1 MPLSINTD
9 AASGAA
15 EAVMAHPQSS
25 HPHVTIPVLL
35 VALGAVLVLVVVAAA
50 VPARAD
56 PARVEAAEVE
66 EVEAVALGTA
76 SWSGRLTPAQWVVR
90 IVALGALG
98 LVVVAGRLGAD
109 DELENLAP
117 ALAVGA
123 GWPLLVLGS
132 LLLGS
137 LWRWL
142 DPWDT
147 LGRLLT
153 RDEADTAPAHVW
165 PAVVLALPWMWYL
178 SAYGRPLDPRSVG
191 TAVAVYSVVTV
202 SGCVALGRGRW
213 LGSAEPLGLV
223 LSWIGLVPRRRLGQW
238 RPPRGAGSLL
248 GLLIAG
254 LLFGTLR
261 RTTWFADGLPADSSV
276 VSLLGVGVACA
287 TGALLGLVAARAGAL
302 PAQRAVAVQVL
313 VPAVAGVA
321 LAVALARNRLSTS
334 VQLLPGLLGDPLGRG
349 WDLLGAP
356 TARLDPAPLGAAGLI
371 AVQLGVVALLHLGAS
386 ATSPR
391 RLVGDERLPVI
402 GVLVTSLGLAMVAV
416 GLH

>member
-1 MPLSINTD
+1 MPLSILTGTV
-9 AASGAA
+9 SGPA
-15 EAVMAHPQSS
+15 EAVMAHPERS
-25 HPHVTIPVLL
+25 HPHVAVPVLL
-35 VALGAVLVLVVVAAA
+35 VALGAVLVVVVVASA
-50 VPARAD
+50 VPARGD
-56 PARVEAAEVE
+56 STPSDVDQ
-66 EVEAVALGTA
+66 VALDTA
-76 SWSGRLTPAQWVVR
+76 SWPGRLTAAQWTTR
-90 IVALGALG
+90 MVAVGLLG
-98 LVVVAGRLGAD
+98 LAVVAGRLGVD

-117 ALAVGA
+117 ALVVGA

-132 LLLGS
+132 LVLGS

-147 LGRLLT
+147 VGRLVT
-153 RDEADTAPAHVW
+153 RDEASAPPSHVW
-165 PAVVLALPWMWYL
+165 PAVALALPWMWYL
-178 SAYGRPLDPRSVG
+178 SAYARPLDPRSVG
-191 TAVAVYSVVTV
+191 AAVAVYSVVTV

-238 RPPRGAGSLL
+238 HPPRGAGALL

-261 RTTWFADGLPADSSV
+261 RTTWFSEGLPADSWA
-276 VSLLGVGVACA
+276 VSTLGLTAAC
-287 TGALLGLVAARAGAL
+287 TVGALLGTLASRAGAL
-302 PAQRAVAVQVL
+302 PTQRAVAVQVL

-321 LAVALARNRLSTS
+321 LAVALARNRLFHS
-334 VQLLPGLLGDPLGRG
+334 VQLLPGLVGDPLGRG

-356 TARLDPAPLGAAGLI
+356 TVRLEAPLDAGGLV
-371 AVQLGVVALLHLGAS
+371 ALQLCLVALLHLAAS

-391 RLVGDERLPVI
+391 ALVGDERLPVI
-402 GVLVTSLGLAMVAV
+402 GVLVVCLGSAMVAV